1 METLNQLNIDD
12 LKNFEVTISITSIIY
27 SMVLAAACGEII
39 ARFYRK
45 YATTLGNRVAFSE
58 TFWLLAAVTATVI
71 MIVKFSLALSLGL
84 VGALSI
90 VRFRAAIKEP
100 EELVYL
106 FLIIAI
112 GLAAGAG
119 QLLGCLSITVFSI
132 IIIYARN
139 FFRKNNEK
147 VTSLGDVDILSIE
160 APVEEFNLFENYAAS
175 HEYPLSYELM
185 SMTSSE
191 SKYRATY
198 RLDSDIKHK
207 EKKDLLNWISSVTN
221 KNISIS
227 LSKTIKLDQ

>member
-1 METLNQLNIDD
+1 METLKQLTIDD
-12 LKNFEVTISITSIIY
+12 LKNFEVTISFTSIIY
-27 SMVLAAACGEII
+27 TMVLAAFCGEII
-39 ARFYRK
+39 ARVYRK

-58 TFWLLAAVTATVI
+58 SFWLLAAITATVI

-119 QLLGCLSITVFSI
+119 QLLGCISITLFTAFAI
-132 IIIYARN
+132 FIRN
-139 FFRKNNEK
+139 HFKKNNEK
-147 VTSLGDVDILSIE
+147 ITSLGDVDILSVD
-160 APVEEFNLFENYAAS
+160 APNSEFNLFERYATS
-175 HEYPLSYELM
+175 QETNLSYELM
-185 SMTSSE
+185 SLTSS
-191 SKYRATY
+191 KDIYKATY
-198 RLDSDIKHK
+198 RLNSDMTQE
-207 EKKDLLNWISSVTN
+207 EKKELLNWISQISK